1 MSLLTTL
8 DFAHL
13 DIPAVVERYTSTRLH
28 AGRTQCTGACPY
40 EDCSGDTDGFIVFYE
55 LSKQGRHFYC
65 RTCRRS
71 GDIVKLLQ
79 GILNK
84 PYREVCALLEIGQG
98 KPAMPRRQV
107 TTNAWQKKELAFLT
121 DCYPYLRR
129 GLLHDRACAY
139 LHQRGIPLETA
150 QEHGVCYIPPYKEMD
165 AQTQDAWFH
174 MRLWTDRLVFP
185 LSDGGFTGRALTFWE
200 PGMDEE
206 QHKQLLDDFQKR
218 TEAYNEKAERKQ
230 QKPVITRWKTTATCG
245 YFHGEVLLTCE
256 HITIVEGPFDALALL
271 AGGID
276 DAIAASRNGIRCEDI
291 PVKVLSATLAYDS
304 DAKGQEAARRDE
316 KIFRRKGI
324 RTIRCTPAEDT
335 QVKDWSARYRLQ
347 GKEGLRHLRTVLQE
361 QEILLCSVCG
371 KDATATDE
379 IFFFDEHGCAFCPVH
394 WSSELSPLDALLP
407 AYDGPT
413 GQTLLPASPLETTT
427 EGHGDTVAP
436 ASIEGVVGEPEPV
449 VEPSS
454 LEGYYQTAEQVLA
467 LAAHF
472 PESEQLVLDLETT
485 GLDPRRCC
493 VVTLAIGTPGQ
504 VAVIDLR
511 GYYAAD
517 AVRASAWRD
526 ALQQLLH
533 RDVLWMG
540 HNLKFDWSFL
550 AQQFG
555 VKLTRVYDTMLV
567 EKLVA
572 ESRRALRDH
581 RDQRATI
588 LVYRPGP
595 PSSGVD
601 STAAGGAVGLHSARY
616 RGSLSDL
623 GAATGGDC
631 TTESGPCGGSRA
643 AGAASDCGDGGPRS
657 VCECGALAL
666 HP

>member
-185 LSDGGFTGRALTFWE
+185 LSDGGFTGR
-200 PGMDEE
+200 
-206 QHKQLLDDFQKR
+206 
-218 TEAYNEKAERKQ
+218 
-230 QKPVITRWKTTATCG
+230 
-245 YFHGEVLLTCE
+245 
-256 HITIVEGPFDALALL
+256 ALALL

-567 EKLVA
+567 EKLLHAGEHVSASLLASA
-572 ESRRALRDH
+572 ERYGMAVTKEQRSWFIDLDTRPAEWAALLPEAQLAYIRQDIEVPYQIWE
-581 RDQRATI
+581 RQQ
-588 LVYRPGP
+588 
-595 PSSGVD
+595 
-601 STAAGGAVGLHSARY
+601 
-616 RGSLSDL
+616 
-623 GAATGGDC
+623 
-631 TTESGPCGGSRA
+631 
-643 AGAASDCGDGGPRS
+643 
-657 VCECGALAL
+657 GALAQRD
-666 HP
+666 